1 MGVNLYQIG
10 QYLRHFLVA
19 KRNGHGVHSPFV
31 YALCENV
38 FYSQERYYD
47 FDNLHR
53 ARLRLLSDETV
64 LQAGNFGAGSKAFK
78 SPKRKVRDIAA
89 RGISTPQQSE
99 LLYRLGNYL
108 GVSTCVELG
117 TSIGLN
123 ALYLAS
129 QNPSGKVY
137 TLEGSTSLS
146 DYARDFASK
155 EKFSNIHFLNGDF
168 GELLPELISPG
179 NERTLVYLDGDH
191 TYDST
196 IKYFNMLL
204 PLAREQNVFVFDDI
218 YWSDEMTLAWREI
231 AAHPAVR
238 LSIDTFYSG
247 YLFFQKDI
255 KEKISYRLLV

>member
-1 MGVNLYQIG
+1 MGVNFYQIG

-53 ARLRLLSDETV
+53 ARLSLLNNETE
-64 LQAGNFGAGSKAFK
+64 LQAGNFGAGSKVFK
-78 SPKRKVRDIAA
+78 SGNRKVKDIAA

-108 GVSTCVELG
+108 GITTSIELG

-123 ALYLAS
+123 SLYLAS
-129 QNPSGKVY
+129 QNPSGTVY
-137 TLEGSTSLS
+137 TLEGSTALS
-146 DYARDFASK
+146 EFASQLATK
-155 EKFSNIHFLNGDF
+155 ERVGNIEFLTGDF
-168 GELLPELISPG
+168 NKLLPAAMELVNG
-179 NERTLVYLDGDH
+179 KTLVYIDGDH
-191 TYDST
+191 SYDATYR
-196 IKYFNMLL
+196 YFNMLL
-204 PLAREQNVFVFDDI
+204 PLAKDQNVFVFDDI
-218 YWSDEMTLAWREI
+218 YWSEEMTRAWREI
-231 AAHPAVR
+231 SAHPAVR

-247 YLFFQKDI
+247 YLFFQKDL
-255 KEKISYRLLV
+255 KEKINYNLLV

>member
-10 QYLRHFLVA
+10 QYLRHFIVA

-31 YALCENV
+31 YTLCENV

-53 ARLRLLSDETV
+53 ARLRLLNDETV
-64 LQAGNFGAGSKAFK
+64 LQAGNFGAGSKTFK
-78 SPKRKVRDIAA
+78 SQNRKVKDIAA

-108 GVSTCVELG
+108 GITTSIELG

-129 QNPSGKVY
+129 QNPSGQVY
-137 TLEGSTSLS
+137 TLEGSTYLS
-146 DYARDFASK
+146 SFASNLASK
-155 EKFSNIHFLNGDF
+155 ERVNNIHFMNGDF
-168 GELLPELISPG
+168 NDLLPDMIERA
-179 NERTLVYLDGDH
+179 NERTLVYIDGDH
-191 TYDST
+191 SYDATY
-196 IKYFNMLL
+196 KYFMMLL
-204 PLAREQNVFVFDDI
+204 PLAKDQNVFIFDDI
-218 YWSDEMTLAWREI
+218 YWSDEMTRAWREI
-231 AAHPAVR
+231 SAHPAVR

-255 KEKISYRLLV
+255 KEKINYSLLV